1 MLKGYVH
8 SLESFGSVDGPGVRY
23 VIFLSGC
30 AMRCQFCH
38 NPDTWN
44 MKDGKEYTADQLLK
58 IALRYKSYWGEKG
71 GITVSG
77 GEPLLQME
85 FLTELFKKAKEAG
98 IHTTLDTSGN
108 PYTVKE
114 PWHAQWLELMKYTDL
129 VLLDIKQIDEQEHRK
144 LTGQTGENI
153 LAMARE
159 LSDMEKPVW
168 IRHVLVPGGS
178 DKDEYLYRL
187 ADFIHTLKNV
197 QRVEVLPYHTLGTF
211 KWEKLGI
218 PYPLEGVK
226 PPTQERIDNARKI
239 LGAISAGSQSPS

>member
-1 MLKGYVH
+1 MEGYVH

-44 MKDGKEYTADQLLK
+44 MKEGQVTTADELLNK
-58 IALRYKSYWGEKG
+58 ALRYKGYWGNKG

-77 GEPLLQME
+77 GEPLLQMD
-85 FLTELFKKAKEAG
+85 FLTELFRKAKQAG
-98 IHTTLDTSGN
+98 IHTTLDTSAN
-108 PYTVKE
+108 PYTEKE
-114 PWHAQWLELMKYTDL
+114 PWHTKWLELMKYTDL
-129 VLLDIKQIDEQEHRK
+129 VLLDIKQIDEKEHIK
-144 LTGQTGENI
+144 LTGHTNRNI
-153 LAMARE
+153 LAMAQE
-159 LSDMEKPVW
+159 LSDMVKPVW

-178 DKDEYLYRL
+178 DKDEYLHRL

-197 QRVEVLPYHTLGTF
+197 ERVEVLPYHTLGTF

-239 LGAISAGSQSPS
+239 LGAI

>member
-1 MLKGYVH
+1 
-8 SLESFGSVDGPGVRY
+8 
-23 VIFLSGC
+23 
-30 AMRCQFCH
+30 
-38 NPDTWN
+38 
-44 MKDGKEYTADQLLK
+44 
-58 IALRYKSYWGEKG
+58 
-71 GITVSG
+71 
-77 GEPLLQME
+77 
-85 FLTELFKKAKEAG
+85 
-98 IHTTLDTSGN
+98 
-108 PYTVKE
+108 
-114 PWHAQWLELMKYTDL
+114 MKYTDL

-239 LGAISAGSQSPS
+239 LGAI

>member
-1 MLKGYVH
+1 MEGYVH

-44 MKDGKEYTADQLLK
+44 MKEGQVTTADELLNK
-58 IALRYKSYWGEKG
+58 ALRYKGYWGNKG

-77 GEPLLQME
+77 GEPLLQMD
-85 FLTELFKKAKEAG
+85 FLTELFRKAKQAG
-98 IHTTLDTSGN
+98 IHTTLDTSAN
-108 PYTVKE
+108 PYTEKE
-114 PWHAQWLELMKYTDL
+114 PWHTKWLELMKYTDL
-129 VLLDIKQIDEQEHRK
+129 VLLDIKQIDEKEHIK
-144 LTGQTGENI
+144 LTGHTNRNI
-153 LAMARE
+153 LAMAQE
-159 LSDMEKPVW
+159 LSDMAKPVW

-178 DKDEYLYRL
+178 DKDEYLHRL

-197 QRVEVLPYHTLGTF
+197 ERVEVLPYHTLGTF

-239 LGAISAGSQSPS
+239 LGAI

>member
-108 PYTVKE
+108 PYTTKE

-239 LGAISAGSQSPS
+239 LGAI

>member
-44 MKDGKEYTADQLLK
+44 MKEGKEYTTDQLLQT
-58 IALRYKSYWGEKG
+58 ALRFKSYWGEKG

-77 GEPLLQME
+77 GEPLLQMD
-85 FLTELFKKAKEAG
+85 FLTELFRKAKEAG
-98 IHTTLDTSGN
+98 VHTTLDTSGN
-108 PYTVKE
+108 PYTTKE
-114 PWHAQWLELMKYTDL
+114 PWYSKWLELMKYTDL
-129 VLLDIKQIDEQEHRK
+129 VLLDIKQINEQEHVK
-144 LTGQTGENI
+144 LTGHTNQNI

-159 LSDMEKPVW
+159 LSDMKKPVW

-178 DKDEYLYRL
+178 DKDEYLHQL
-187 ADFIHTLKNV
+187 ADFIKTLGNV
-197 QRVEVLPYHTLGTF
+197 ERVEVLPYHTLGIF

-226 PPTQERIDNARKI
+226 PPTQERIDNARRI
-239 LGAISAGSQSPS
+239 LNAI

>member
-108 PYTVKE
+108 PYTTKE

-159 LSDMEKPVW
+159 LSNMEKPVW

-239 LGAISAGSQSPS
+239 LGAI

>member
-178 DKDEYLYRL
+178 DKDEYLYLYRL

-226 PPTQERIDNARKI
+226 PPTQERIDNARRI
-239 LGAISAGSQSPS
+239 LGAI

>member
-1 MLKGYVH
+1 MEGYVH

-44 MKDGKEYTADQLLK
+44 MKEGQVTTADELLNK
-58 IALRYKSYWGEKG
+58 ALRYKGYWGNKG

-77 GEPLLQME
+77 GEPLLQMD
-85 FLTELFKKAKEAG
+85 FLTELFRKAKQAG
-98 IHTTLDTSGN
+98 IHTTLDTSAN
-108 PYTVKE
+108 PYTEKE
-114 PWHAQWLELMKYTDL
+114 PWHSKWLELMKYTDL
-129 VLLDIKQIDEQEHRK
+129 VLLDIKQIDEKEHIK
-144 LTGQTGENI
+144 LTGHTNQNI
-153 LAMARE
+153 LAMAQK
-159 LSDMEKPVW
+159 LSDMGKPVW
-168 IRHVLVPGGS
+168 IRHVLVPGES
-178 DKDEYLYRL
+178 DKDEYLHRL

-197 QRVEVLPYHTLGTF
+197 ERVEVLPYHTLGTF

-239 LGAISAGSQSPS
+239 LGAI